1 MHPSFSSTCSLSVA
15 CLVCVLVSGCS
26 ISTTSAPTADAGLA
40 IQGKVFG
47 GQQPIVGAQVYLFAA
62 NAGVFTPNANGYGN
76 ASVSLLTSG
85 TGRTLDNSGGP
96 TNGDYYVTTLT
107 GGAFSITGDYTCTAN
122 TQVYLYA
129 LSGNPGSGG
138 FADNPSSGLL
148 AALGNC
154 PSGGTFSSSLYV
166 VVNEVST
173 AGTAYAIA
181 GFATDATHVSSSGTA
196 LAKTGIGNAFANV
209 ANLAGISTGTALA
222 TTPGGGGTVP
232 QSEINTLGNIL
243 AACVNSNG
251 VVTGP
256 TNPTACYTLFTNALS
271 GGTTGTQPTDTATAA
286 INMAHY
292 PGANIA
298 ALYGL
303 STANPQF
310 APALSAQPNDFT
322 VAISFTGGGINT
334 PSSIAIDGSGDAWIA
349 NNGSTASVT
358 ELSPLGAALNSSPL
372 TGGGLATPHGIAID
386 LNGNAWVANY
396 AVSGSITEL
405 NGITGAVG
413 STFSG
418 GGLNE
423 PVAIAVDGSDNI
435 WTANYGESIMG
446 NVSKFANNG
455 TADSGSN
462 GYGTDMEINTGIAID
477 PGGNAWSSDLN
488 YGNLDEVNNTG
499 TLESGFAG
507 YNGGSSINNPTALAF
522 DSSSHV
528 WVATHGSNVRV
539 LSDTG
544 TAVGT
549 YTGGGLGLSQAIAI
563 DGAGNAWI
571 ENTKASLTTPGLLSE
586 FTNGGTAITAST
598 GYTSSTLIS
607 NTTPIGIAIDGSG
620 DLWVTNN
627 GNSSV
632 TEFIGAGVPVVTP
645 LAVGVKNSTL
655 GTRP

>member
-1 MHPSFSSTCSLSVA
+1 MRLYASFVLFHLFPVGGLLSL
-15 CLVCVLVSGCS
+15 C
-26 ISTTSAPTADAGLA
+26 AGQRLFDQRNVRA

-129 LSGNPGSGG
+129 LSGNPGSSG

-154 PSGGTFSSSLYV
+154 PSGGNFLSVTPFIFMD
-166 VVNEVST
+166 EVST
-173 AGTAYAIA
+173 VAAAYAFA

-196 LAKTGIGNAFANV
+196 LAKTGIENAFANV

-286 INMAHY
+286 INMAHN

-303 STANPQF
+303 STANSQF

-396 AVSGSITEL
+396 AISGSITEL

-418 GGLNE
+418 GGLNQ
-423 PVAIAVDGSDNI
+423 PAAIAVDGSDNI
-435 WTANYGESIMG
+435 WTANYGQSIMG

-462 GYGTDMEINTGIAID
+462 GYGTGMEINTGIAID

-488 YGNLDEVNNTG
+488 YGSLDEVNNTG
-499 TLESGFAG
+499 TLQSGVAG
-507 YNGGSSINNPTALAF
+507 YNGGGSINNPTALAF

-607 NTTPIGIAIDGSG
+607 NTTPIGFAVDGSG

-645 LAVGVKNSTL
+645 LAVGVKNNTL